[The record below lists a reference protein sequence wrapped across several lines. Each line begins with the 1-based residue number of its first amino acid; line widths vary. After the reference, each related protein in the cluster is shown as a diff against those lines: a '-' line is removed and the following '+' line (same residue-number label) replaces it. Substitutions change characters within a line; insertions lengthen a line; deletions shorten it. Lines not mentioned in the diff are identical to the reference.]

1 MPSVFTDRNMAD
13 KSIAEWLK
21 ELSPEDEKEALE
33 TMIRLLPREV
43 FMVRI
48 NIRCAS
54 MFQALNA
61 MFIWKESGN
70 ESKWAKLAEQYSN
83 KSK

>member
-1 MPSVFTDRNMAD
+1 MPTVFTDRNMAD

-70 ESKWAKLAEQYSN
+70 ESKWVHLAAEYSN